1 MPKLPVGSISNDMI
15 GIAYKFIRYDRA
27 KSFGVVT
34 AIVISI
40 FLIGQQ
46 LSLLFYLM
54 GLMGNLVGNAPVQ
67 ENELWIIESHSNNIN
82 TVNTIDQR
90 LVQQIGTLS
99 GVART
104 HPVVLA
110 PAQASF
116 LDGKTAAVTLVGTNQ
131 PAFAMGPTPEKIMNG
146 TIADLAQPYV
156 VSAEFYSAKTWNTA
170 LTLGKSIEING
181 HRAKISVITH
191 NAQAFGASIM
201 YTSLENARILGN
213 ASPTKVSIII
223 AELETGTDKQ
233 QMIHDINHLY
243 PQLHA
248 WDAKAL
254 QQSTVKEILA
264 TSNMGMSFGT
274 LVLFAMISGFFIIG
288 LTLYS
293 AALDRIKD
301 YGTLK
306 AIGAK
311 KRYVNRLIIAQAF
324 LYALFGYAIAMLLL
338 IAFKFGVVKSGLV
351 IEISFSFAL
360 FLLFVTLLIS
370 IGGSPFAVRRIAKL
384 EPASVF

>member
-1 MPKLPVGSISNDMI
+1 MI
-15 GIAYKFIRYDRA
+15 GIAFKFIRYDKA
-27 KSFGVVT
+27 KSFGIIT

-67 ENELWIIESHSNNIN
+67 DNEIWIIEGQSKNIN
-82 TVNTIDQR
+82 AVNAIDQR
-90 LVQQIGTLS
+90 LVQQIGSLP
-99 GVART
+99 GVTHT

-116 LDGKTAAVTLVGTNQ
+116 LDGKTASVTLIGADK
-131 PAFAMGPTPEKIMNG
+131 PGFIMGPTPDKIIEG
-146 TIADLAQPYV
+146 DISALAHPYT
-156 VSAEFYSAKTWNTA
+156 VSAEYFSEKTWNTDIVM
-170 LTLGKSIEING
+170 GKPIEING
-181 HRAKISVITH
+181 KRANIGLITR
-191 NAQAFGASIM
+191 NAQAFGASVM
-201 YTSLENARILGN
+201 YTSIENARVLGN

-223 AELETGTDKQ
+223 AQLAPDADKKEVIQ
-233 QMIHDINHLY
+233 DISQLF
-243 PQLHA
+243 PQLRA
-248 WDAKAL
+248 WDAKAI
-254 QQSTVKEILA
+254 QQSTVNEILV

-293 AALDRIKD
+293 SALDRIKD

-311 KRYVNRLIIAQAF
+311 KRYVNRLIVTQAF
-324 LYALFGYAIAMLLL
+324 LYAVIGYALAMLLL
-338 IAFKFGVVKSGLV
+338 VAFKFGVVNSGLV
-351 IEISFSFAL
+351 IEITPVFLL

-370 IGGSPFAVRRIAKL
+370 IGGSLFAVRKIAKL

>member
-1 MPKLPVGSISNDMI
+1 MISL
-15 GIAYKFIRYDRA
+15 AFKFIRYDRA
-27 KSFGVVT
+27 KSFGIVT

-54 GLMGNLVGNAPVQ
+54 GLIGNLVGNAPVQ
-67 ENELWIIESHSNNIN
+67 DQEIWIIEGQSQNIN
-82 TVNTIDQR
+82 AVNAMDQR
-90 LVQQIGTLS
+90 LVQQIGSLPA
-99 GVART
+99 VART

-116 LDGKTAAVTLVGTNQ
+116 LDGKTASVTLVGADK
-131 PAFAMGPTPEKIMNG
+131 PAFVMGPTSEKIMEG
-146 TIADLAQPYV
+146 D
-156 VSAEFYSAKTWNTA
+156 VSALATPYSLSAEYYSAKTWNTDV
-170 LTLGKSIEING
+170 TLGKPIEING
-181 HRAKISVITH
+181 KQAHIGLVTR
-191 NAQAFGASIM
+191 NAQAFGASVM
-201 YTSLENARILGN
+201 YTSLDNARVLGN
-213 ASPTKVSIII
+213 VSPNMVNIII
-223 AELETGTDKQ
+223 AQLQPDADKKQ
-233 QMIHDINHLY
+233 TIQDINQLFPHL
-243 PQLHA
+243 QA

-254 QQSTVKEILA
+254 QQSTVSEILV

-311 KRYVNRLIIAQAF
+311 KRYVNRLIVAQAF
-324 LYALFGYAIAMLLL
+324 LYALIGYVIAMLLL
-338 IAFKFGVVKSGLV
+338 VGFKFGVAGSGLV
-351 IEISFSFAL
+351 IDVSVPLLL

-370 IGGSPFAVRRIAKL
+370 IGGSLFAVRKIAKL